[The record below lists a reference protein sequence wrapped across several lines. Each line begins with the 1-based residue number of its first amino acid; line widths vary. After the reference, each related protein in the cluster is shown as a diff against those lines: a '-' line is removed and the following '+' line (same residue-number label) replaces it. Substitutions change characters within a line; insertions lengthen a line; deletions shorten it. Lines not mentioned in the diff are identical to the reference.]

1 MFQLV
6 LKNLPSFMTGEVL
19 RVNLPKIDEHLIL
32 LDVNLSP
39 SFLLN
44 VEGTVDMAYAS

>member
-1 MFQLV
+1 
-6 LKNLPSFMTGEVL
+6 MTGEVL

-44 VEGTVDMAYAS
+44 VEGTVDMAYASWGRVKKSLSSS